1 MANRE
6 ELKEKYGN
14 EEVLVVPL
22 AVIQELGL
30 DVEGYN
36 PKTLEEMETIIS
48 KLEEASYFIPRWK
61 SDDNPEEVELIA
73 YISFGN
79 PDMLFTYKR
88 VKNGDAR
95 GNGKWSVG
103 IGGHINPCD
112 SKDLIYG
119 SAIREIQEEV
129 GVEVDLCE
137 LEPQGFIRCKQ
148 SAFDLDHLGIHINVD
163 FGIATVEE
171 EDKMYAIGMINTPAL
186 KELFYDQLENWTKI
200 IIDHAGGEQNE

>member
-22 AVIQELGL
+22 AVVKELGL

-48 KLEEASYFIPRWK
+48 KLEGASYFIPRWK

-88 VKNGDAR
+88 VKNGDVR
-95 GNGKWSVG
+95 GNGKLSVG

-112 SKDLIYG
+112 SDDLIMG
-119 SAIREIQEEV
+119 SAIREISEEV
-129 GVEVDLCE
+129 GVDVELSE

-148 SAFDLDHLGIHINVD
+148 SAYDLDHLGLHFNVNLGLWAD
-163 FGIATVEE
+163 PEQSMFP
-171 EDKMYAIGMINTPAL
+171 IGMITRPAL

-200 IIDHAGGEQNE
+200 IVDHAGGEQDE